1 MKRNQF
7 LVRKIEMNQN
17 VRWLLGMQCGEVI
30 AVRCVEGQFDR
41 GVVALGVFGLSWL

>member
-17 VRWLLGMQCGEVI
+17 VRWLLGMQWGKVI
-30 AVRCVEGQFDR
+30 VVRCVEGQFDR
-41 GVVALGVFGLSWL
+41 GVVAFGMSGLSWL

>member
-17 VRWLLGMQCGEVI
+17 VRWLLGMLWGEVI
-30 AVRCVEGQFDR
+30 AVRCVEDQFDR
-41 GVVALGVFGLSWL
+41 GVVALGMYGLTWL